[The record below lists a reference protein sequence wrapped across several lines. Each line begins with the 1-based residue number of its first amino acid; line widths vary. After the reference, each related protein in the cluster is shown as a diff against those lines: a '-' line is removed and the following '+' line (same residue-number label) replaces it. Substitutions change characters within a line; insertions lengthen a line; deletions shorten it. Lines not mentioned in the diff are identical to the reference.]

1 MRQRAAAPPRRI
13 VFPAGYDPRTVE
25 AVARL
30 QQAGLVRPVV
40 LGDGARVRAG
50 LAEHGA
56 DPQQIEV
63 VDHRN
68 DARVAEFAATLAER
82 RSSKGWTEATARDHL
97 ANPLVFGAM
106 LVATGDV
113 QGSVAGA
120 MSTTGDVIRAA
131 IWCVGLAPGITTISS
146 AFYMVVPPF
155 RGTEGPEVLTFT
167 DAAVVPDPDARQ
179 LADIAAAAARARKSI
194 VGDEPRVAFLS
205 FSTRGSAE
213 SPSVQKVRDAVANL
227 RDGGIRSFAFFIY
240 GYPGDTP
247 ESMAATTQYAI
258 DLDPDFANFY
268 PAVPYPGTAL
278 YEKVRQQGLLK
289 QDDWTRMEYSY
300 YLLEGQGLDE
310 PTVMRAINQARRRF
324 FLRPRYVARHMREA
338 AQLAMT
344 KPALVGRLLS
354 QMLLGRRGVDT
365 RGAVP
370 APAEPSA

>member
-1 MRQRAAAPPRRI
+1 MRQRAAAQPRRI
-13 VFPAGYDPRTVE
+13 VFPEGDDPRTVE

-68 DARVAEFAATLAER
+68 DACLLEFAATLAER

-213 SPSVQKVRDAVANL
+213 SPSVQKVRDAVAL
-227 RDGGIRSFAFFIY
+227 FRTEHPEIAADGEFQADSALIRSVGVRKAPDSAIAGQANVLVFPNLDAGNI
-240 GYPGDTP
+240 GYKLVQRLAHADAIGPILQGLALPCSDLSRGASAADIVDT
-247 ESMAATTQYAI
+247 ACI
-258 DLDPDFANFY
+258 
-268 PAVPYPGTAL
+268 TAL
-278 YEKVRQQGLLK
+278 
-289 QDDWTRMEYSY
+289 
-300 YLLEGQGLDE
+300 
-310 PTVMRAINQARRRF
+310 QA
-324 FLRPRYVARHMREA
+324 
-338 AQLAMT
+338 Q
-344 KPALVGRLLS
+344 
-354 QMLLGRRGVDT
+354 
-365 RGAVP
+365 
-370 APAEPSA
+370 